1 MSWVPFLV
9 AFVAVDMIVMIW
21 LAMYLAKKK
30 AAAGPS
36 ISAPVRMGPPDP
48 TLDGQVRELIG
59 RGQKIQAI
67 KLVRQERSLG
77 LKEAKDYVELI
88 EADPLRTFAGP
99 QVQGPLQPQQ
109 PFPSPAAMPG
119 SLADRARQLVAV
131 GDAAGAMVLVQRETG
146 MSPEEA
152 HSFLQTL
159 GGRISG

>member
-1 MSWVPFLV
+1 MSWVPLLI
-9 AFVAVDMIVMIW
+9 AFVAVDIVVMIW

-30 AAAGPS
+30 AAAGPGVS
-36 ISAPVRMGPPDP
+36 AAPVRMGPPDP

-99 QVQGPLQPQQ
+99 QPQAPLQSQQ
-109 PFPSPAAMPG
+109 PFPNPGMPG
-119 SLADRARQLVAV
+119 SLADRARQLVAT

-152 HSFLQTL
+152 HSFLRTL